1 MKIARSLQKIS
12 LLIKFC
18 INNNNVTERAAD
30 DIAAAISNNTNLQEF
45 DIGRNT
51 LETVGVIKIS
61 KKFTEDFKTY

>member
-1 MKIARSLQKIS
+1 MLTKL
-12 LLIKFC
+12 C
-18 INNNNVTERAAD
+18 IRNNNITEEAAD